1 MGDARNEGQEFWI
14 PGIRAVE
21 NILTHSPER
30 ILGIWHV
37 GESQGSRSDLIEKA
51 HMLNISVHVASMK
64 KLSERFPK
72 VQHQGIC
79 ARVTPSEYVPW
90 RHLLECS
97 DPLLIAVDQVTD
109 PRNFGAILRSAE
121 AMGAT
126 GALTTRNRA
135 ARLNSTVSKTSAG
148 ASEILPVAME
158 SNLARALRAAQEMGF
173 QVIGADL
180 DGQSPC
186 TLDFSRPTV
195 IVVGAEGKGLRR
207 LTKEVCD
214 QVVTIPLT
222 GKIESLNASVAAGIL
237 VYEASRQRSKKTLA

>member
-1 MGDARNEGQEFWI
+1 MSDSKSIPHEYWV

-21 NILTHSPER
+21 NLLEHQPER
-30 ILGIWHV
+30 LLGLWHG
-37 GESQGSRSDLIEKA
+37 GEEQGNRARLISMARSMDVP
-51 HMLNISVHVASMK
+51 VHSTSIK

-79 ARVTPSEYVPW
+79 ARVTPSEYASW
-90 RHLLECS
+90 S
-97 DPLLIAVDQVTD
+97 DLIAAECPLIVAIDQVTD

-135 ARLNSTVSKTSAG
+135 ARINSTVSKTSAG
-148 ASEILPVAME
+148 ASEVLPVAME
-158 SNLARALRAAQEMGF
+158 SNLARALRMAQDAGL

-180 DGQSPC
+180 DGQSPD
-186 TLDFSRPTV
+186 TLDFSAPT
-195 IVVGAEGKGLRR
+195 ILVVGAEGKGLRR
-207 LTKEVCD
+207 LTKEICD
-214 QVVTIPLT
+214 GIATIPLS

-237 VYEASRQRSKKTLA
+237 VYEAARQRAKKSLA